1 MISKIF
7 KVHPQIKS
15 WNGVFKNIG
24 KVGFSSNSTGEA
36 NSENLESTLRKE
48 QAEKDDKME
57 DLAFKFEREW
67 KQIYD
72 ERNTQ
77 QLGELAKELTE
88 NQRKRVDLLAQA
100 LLELNVFELR
110 YFSTA
115 IRDKVYKTSGINPLK
130 LNLDWPVVK
139 QAEIGSWPPA
149 NPNWFMQQEALSKLW
164 PMGQQGFSQ
173 LFGGAAFGSGGG
185 VGGGAAPAQ
194 SDAPKEAEK
203 PKEEKVVEKTN
214 FDLELAAVDA
224 TKKIAVIKEI
234 REITKLGLKEAK
246 ELVEKAPV
254 TVQKDL
260 KKDEAEKLKEKLVA
274 LGCTVN
280 LL

>member
-1 MISKIF
+1 MISKI
-7 KVHPQIKS
+7 VNQHHIKG
-15 WNGVFKNIG
+15 WTRVLACLGRAR
-24 KVGFSSNSTGEA
+24 FSSAPAGD
-36 NSENLESTLRKE
+36 NLESTLRKE
-48 QAEKDDKME
+48 QAEKDEKME

-139 QAEIGSWPPA
+139 QTEIGSWPPA

-185 VGGGAAPAQ
+185 AGGAAPAQ
-194 SDAPKEAEK
+194 SEAPKEAEK